1 MNALTPV
8 FLNAEFWLLWSV
20 RQLLHGIALGI
31 GLASGMVTLSLFAM
45 AGALESLMDVLKER
59 LHATGFSITQLHR
72 PR

>member
-8 FLNAEFWLLWSV
+8 FLNAEFWLLWSA

-31 GLASGMVTLSLFAM
+31 GLASGMVTLSLFALV
-45 AGALESLMDVLKER
+45 GALESLMDVLKER
-59 LHATGFSITQLHR
+59 SYVTGFSRNSTHR